1 MRDSRTGGDR
11 RCGASVPVRAGA
23 PWNVFGNGSG
33 AGAGCAAA
41 AEFGAGLERQII
53 PTY

>member
-33 AGAGCAAA
+33 AGAGRAAA
-41 AEFGAGLERQII
+41 AEFGAGLERLII